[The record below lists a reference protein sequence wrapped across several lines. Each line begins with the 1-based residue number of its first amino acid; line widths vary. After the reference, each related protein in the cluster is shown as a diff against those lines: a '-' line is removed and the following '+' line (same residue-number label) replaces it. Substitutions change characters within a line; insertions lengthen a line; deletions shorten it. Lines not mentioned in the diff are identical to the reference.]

1 MSIDAPLAKVV
12 KSSQS
17 RKGGAKKGERRG
29 GRTAG
34 TPNKLTKD
42 LRESIVAAANAAHDD
57 GMIGY
62 LTQQARENPNSFMA
76 LLGKTVPKEITGKDG
91 KDLFPTK
98 IKIELVN
105 P

>member
-1 MSIDAPLAKVV
+1 MSSESLAKVA

-17 RKGGAKKGERRG
+17 TKGGSKKGERRG
-29 GRTAG
+29 GRVAG

-42 LRESIVAAANAAHDD
+42 LRESILAAATAAHKD
-57 GMIGY
+57 GLVGY
-62 LTQQARENPNSFMA
+62 LTEQATMNPNSFMG
-76 LLGKTVPKEITGKDG
+76 LLGKTLPKEVTGKDG